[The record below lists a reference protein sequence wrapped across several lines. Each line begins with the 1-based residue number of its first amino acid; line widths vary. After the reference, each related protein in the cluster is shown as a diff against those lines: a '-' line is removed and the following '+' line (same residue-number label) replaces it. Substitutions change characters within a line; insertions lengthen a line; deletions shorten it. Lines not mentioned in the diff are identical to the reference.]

1 MNKNQFEIPEQFRQ
15 MAEKN
20 VEMASNAYSQMMD
33 SMVNAMGMWTSSM
46 PDNPAMAG
54 FKPLQDKAIEFANKN
69 SEAGLKLA
77 KDIAAAKDIQEVL
90 QLQSKFAQS
99 QMQAYSL
106 QAQELGHLMTQAAQS
121 GLKSGG

>member
-77 KDIAAAKDIQEVL
+77 KDIGGMFFDRTQCNN
-90 QLQSKFAQS
+90 QLIGNLTIASTLRDK
-99 QMQAYSL
+99 L
-106 QAQELGHLMTQAAQS
+106 
-121 GLKSGG
+121 